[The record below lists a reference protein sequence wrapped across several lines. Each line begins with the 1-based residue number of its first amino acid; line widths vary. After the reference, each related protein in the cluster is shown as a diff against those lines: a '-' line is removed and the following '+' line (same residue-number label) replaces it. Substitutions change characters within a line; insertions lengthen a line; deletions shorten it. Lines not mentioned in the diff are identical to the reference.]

1 MRFQTFVWGSA
12 ALLLSST
19 GLSTTGAPDCPN
31 SFQVIEL
38 HPYEVICDG
47 TTSAS
52 TRTRTYTIPFESL
65 STNTPGQN
73 GTTGPPNGPGKPQI
87 PGQPATPANPNPPPV
102 QPNPPGQP
110 QVPGQPIVPGHPG
123 SPNEPESPPGVVT
136 ITITGIPP
144 PLKTE
149 GIPPP
154 RGGSRTITEY
164 VFPPPVP
171 GTTTSFVTGP
181 NPGTTTVPPAPG
193 CSGSDCIH
201 TIVVT
206 VPGPIPSLTTRI
218 TTTPRAPGT
227 STVVVT
233 GPLPLDPPN
242 TRLITTTVPGTTP
255 GTITIPPASNCKTS
269 CGETVVVTT
278 VPTTP
283 PNTAITLTEVC
294 TATTFCE
301 PITITPPVDC
311 VRPCTTT
318 VITYPPNTPSLKT
331 PPPYVITT
339 ITGACTSTGSC
350 EPVITIPPANNCKHP
365 CTTTVITYPPRTPPL
380 ATTPPD
386 VITTITESCPSTG
399 TCERVVTVP
408 PPSDC
413 TRPCTT
419 SVFVRRST
427 SSSEAPSSTTD
438 GSSSTEEPSTTTE
451 ISSTQDP
458 TTSEESTTTEETA
471 TSTTSEDS
479 TTSQEP
485 TTTQASTTTTE
496 STTSQKPTTSD
507 ETTTPAEST
516 TSAESTTTTAPT
528 TTDAPTTTEE
538 STTSGAPST
547 TTSETPPC
555 TPGLEWAFYNFE
567 QAPDGETNPG
577 QIPYHP
583 TEQTTTWSQQ
593 TFQIGTSLSGQSPG
607 SRGTTTTVGIPS
619 QHQTFTV
626 YGTDTGTNA
635 QYNIVQHIGYFH
647 PNKVGTYTFNL
658 PGDQLDDVVY
668 TWIGDPARSGYNNGN
683 AYYIADYYAPTSRS
697 FTYDVQNAGDY
708 ILFRLSWVNAQQGGG
723 FGFSVEDPD
732 GNVILS
738 DSTPTTDGQFVNGC
752 ADSVDAPPF
761 DF

>member
-1 MRFQTFVWGSA
+1 MR
-12 ALLLSST
+12 
-19 GLSTTGAPDCPN
+19 
-31 SFQVIEL
+31 
-38 HPYEVICDG
+38 
-47 TTSAS
+47 
-52 TRTRTYTIPFESL
+52 
-65 STNTPGQN
+65 
-73 GTTGPPNGPGKPQI
+73 
-87 PGQPATPANPNPPPV
+87 
-102 QPNPPGQP
+102 
-110 QVPGQPIVPGHPG
+110 
-123 SPNEPESPPGVVT
+123 
-136 ITITGIPP
+136 
-144 PLKTE
+144 
-149 GIPPP
+149 
-154 RGGSRTITEY
+154 
-164 VFPPPVP
+164 
-171 GTTTSFVTGP
+171 
-181 NPGTTTVPPAPG
+181 
-193 CSGSDCIH
+193 
-201 TIVVT
+201 
-206 VPGPIPSLTTRI
+206 
-218 TTTPRAPGT
+218 
-227 STVVVT
+227 
-233 GPLPLDPPN
+233 
-242 TRLITTTVPGTTP
+242 
-255 GTITIPPASNCKTS
+255 
-269 CGETVVVTT
+269 
-278 VPTTP
+278 
-283 PNTAITLTEVC
+283 
-294 TATTFCE
+294 
-301 PITITPPVDC
+301 
-311 VRPCTTT
+311 
-318 VITYPPNTPSLKT
+318 
-331 PPPYVITT
+331 
-339 ITGACTSTGSC
+339 
-350 EPVITIPPANNCKHP
+350 P
-365 CTTTVITYPPRTPPL
+365 CTTTVITYPPRTPSL
-380 ATTPPD
+380 TTIPPD
-386 VITTITESCPSTG
+386 VITTITEPCLSTG
-399 TCERVVTVP
+399 TCEPVVTVPPPSDCTRPCTTSVFVRPSSSVALTTTPPPDVITTITEPCPSAGTCEPVITVP

-438 GSSSTEEPSTTTE
+438 GSSLTEEPSTTTE
-451 ISSTQDP
+451 TSSTQDP
-458 TTSEESTTTEETA
+458 TTSEESTTTEETT

-485 TTTQASTTTTE
+485 TTTQAPTTTTE
-496 STTSQKPTTSD
+496 STTPQESTTSD

-516 TSAESTTTTAPT
+516 TSEEPTTSAESTTTTTPT
-528 TTDAPTTTEE
+528 TTDAPTTTEQ
-538 STTSGAPST
+538 STTSDAPST

-593 TFQIGTSLSGQSPG
+593 TFQIGTSFSGQSPG

-619 QHQTFTV
+619 QDQTFAV

-647 PNKVGTYTFNL
+647 PSKVGTYTFNL

-708 ILFRLSWVNAQQGGG
+708 IPFRLSWVNAQQGGG